1 MVKPAGDGAAI
12 CASGMV
18 LCTRRAA
25 GHIDAETRGRPP
37 MHDFDLFVIGGGSGG
52 VRCARIAASHG
63 ARVGI
68 AEEQHWGGTCVNVGC
83 VPKKLM
89 VQAAEYGAWAAD
101 ATGFGWSGMAP
112 SHDWAAL
119 MTAKDHE
126 IARLNGIYVKLLQ
139 NSGVT
144 IFDARAVFLDPH
156 TLMVGDQRITASRI
170 VVAVGGTPAWPDV
183 EGAELGIVSDQAF
196 HLPALPRRVTL
207 VGGGYIAV
215 EFAGI
220 FRGLGA
226 EVDLLFRQRLPL
238 RGFDHDMR
246 EALSDAMHA
255 SGIRLHP
262 SVLLHRLE
270 DMGGGCK
277 RLHLTDGRYFDSDLV
292 FFALGRVPNTA
303 GLGLEL
309 AGVAV
314 SPTGAVIVDAQNTT
328 SQAHIFAIG
337 DVSNRM
343 NLTPVA
349 IAEGHRLA
357 DRLFGGAHKRD
368 WSFDPVPIGTCGL
381 TEEQAAAH
389 GPADI
394 YIAKFTPMRHTLT
407 GRRRPTIMKLVVD
420 QASQR
425 VVGAHMIGDDAGE
438 MMQAIG
444 IAMTAGATKQDFDR
458 TIGIHPTSAE
468 EWVTLRT
475 RTRVAGALA
484 AAD

>member
-1 MVKPAGDGAAI
+1 
-12 CASGMV
+12 
-18 LCTRRAA
+18 
-25 GHIDAETRGRPP
+25 

-63 ARVGI
+63 ARVAI
-68 AEEQHWGGTCVNVGC
+68 AEELHWGGTCVNVGC

-89 VQAAEYGAWAAD
+89 VQAAEYGAWARD
-101 ATGFGWSGMAP
+101 AVGFGWSACEP
-112 SHDWAAL
+112 IHDFRAL
-119 MTAKDHE
+119 MVAKDHE
-126 IARLNGIYVKLLQ
+126 ITRLNGIYVKLLE

-144 IFDARAVFLDPH
+144 RFDARAVFLDAH
-156 TLMVGDQRITASRI
+156 TLMVGEQRVTAAR
-170 VVAVGGTPAWPDV
+170 VVIAVGGTPAWPEI
-183 EGAELGIVSDQAF
+183 EGAALGIVSDQAF
-196 HLPALPRRVTL
+196 HLPALPKRVTL

-238 RGFDHDMR
+238 RGFDQDMR
-246 EALSDAMHA
+246 EALHDAMIA
-255 SGIRLHP
+255 QGISLHP
-262 SVLLHRLE
+262 SVLLHKVE
-270 DMGGGCK
+270 DMGGGCR

-292 FFALGRVPNTA
+292 FFALGRLPNTA
-303 GLGLEL
+303 GLGLEA

-314 SPTGAVIVDAQNTT
+314 AENGAVIVDAGNATNV
-328 SQAHIFAIG
+328 AHVFAIG
-337 DVSNRM
+337 DVSNKM

-357 DRLFGGAHKRD
+357 DRLFGEAPGRD
-368 WSFDPVPIGTCGL
+368 WSFDPIPTAVFSTPPIGTCGL
-381 TEEQAAAH
+381 TEEQAAAQ
-389 GPADI
+389 GPADV
-394 YIAKFTPMRHTLT
+394 YIAKFTPMRHVMT
-407 GRRRPTIMKLVVD
+407 GRTRPTIVKLVVD

-444 IAMTAGATKQDFDR
+444 VAMNAGATKQDFDR

-468 EWVTLRT
+468 EWVTLRV
-475 RTRVAGALA
+475 RTRVAGG
-484 AAD
+484 